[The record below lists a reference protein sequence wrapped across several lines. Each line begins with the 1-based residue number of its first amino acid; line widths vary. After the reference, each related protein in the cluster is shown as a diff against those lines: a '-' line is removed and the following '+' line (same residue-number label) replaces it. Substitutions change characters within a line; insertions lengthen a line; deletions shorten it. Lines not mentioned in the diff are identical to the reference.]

1 MVPLSG
7 ARCLIAL
14 FFLLSGTSATAQS
27 AKSGGIPH
35 PEQPIDRS
43 KSLDQFTQSVQSS
56 LPPTSR
62 ISAPRKSYIDD
73 YIFGKM
79 KSGNVP
85 HAPLCTDTEFLR
97 RVSLDL
103 TGRLPEVDTI
113 RKFVKDADPLKRE
126 KIIDAL
132 METPVAGLRKR
143 LSTPYLDRWTYWFGD
158 LFRSNDG
165 HLNKGRELFYDYL
178 YSALLENL
186 PYDQM
191 VRDMLTAT
199 ARSNW
204 TNGPV
209 NMLARDYVNE
219 TDDSIINN
227 EDTYDQWAISSS
239 KVFLGINVECISCHD
254 GQQHLEKVN
263 LWLSKK
269 TRQAFWQQ
277 AAFFSKSRLWRP
289 FGDYSNFALT
299 DDGNGYDVSRK
310 SVTRMQRYPAEVSPA
325 FLLTGEKPY
334 PGENPR
340 VAYARMLTSNIQFA
354 KATVNLIWAELM
366 GVAIVDPPFGFDLDA
381 QDTQPTHPELL
392 EALAKDFQ
400 SHRYDLRYLIK
411 LITKSST
418 YQLSSRFEGE
428 WKPDYAR
435 YFARHFV
442 RRLPAIQIWD
452 AICQSTGVFMDVPV
466 LRSDRKVKYVQ
477 SMIDPDDLGQ
487 KDLKP
492 LADLL
497 ASFGLNNRYSVGDDS
512 NTRGSVIQASVLLN
526 NPLVL
531 ERVKAQ
537 KGSRLFDLL
546 QHEPP
551 HSNSEIVEELFLATL
566 SRFPNER
573 ETSTAV
579 KLLQDYH
586 TQGAEDLLWSLINR
600 LEFSANI

>member
-1 MVPLSG
+1 MCQAGL
-7 ARCLIAL
+7 LL
-14 FFLLSGTSATAQS
+14 LLSAALAVSQTGKPRDAR
-27 AKSGGIPH
+27 H
-35 PEQPIDRS
+35 PEAPVDRS
-43 KSLDQFTQSVQSS
+43 KALDQFTQSVQSR
-56 LPPTSR
+56 LPAA
-62 ISAPRKSYIDD
+62 SAVPARLNNYIDD

-79 KSGNVP
+79 KQDSVP
-85 HAPLCTDTEFLR
+85 HAALCTDTEFLR

-103 TGRLPEVDTI
+103 TGRLPEAAAI
-113 RKFVKDADPLKRE
+113 RKFVNDADPEKRE
-126 KIIDAL
+126 KLIDSL
-132 METPVAGLRKR
+132 METPVAGLRRR
-143 LSTPYLDRWTYWFGD
+143 LNTPYLERWTYWFGD

-191 VRDMLTAT
+191 VREMLTAT

-254 GQQHLEKVN
+254 GKGHLEKVN
-263 LWLSKK
+263 QWLSKK
-269 TRQAFWQQ
+269 TRAAFWRQ
-277 AAFFSKSRLWRP
+277 AAFFAQSRLWRP

-299 DDGNGYDVSRK
+299 DDGKGYDVKRK
-310 SVTRMQRYPAEVSPA
+310 SVTRMQRYRTDVSPA
-325 FLLTGEKPY
+325 FLLTGEKPE

-340 VAYARMLTSNIQFA
+340 AAYARMLTGNIQFA
-354 KATVNLIWAELM
+354 RATVNLFWAELM
-366 GVAIVDPPFGFDLDA
+366 GVGIVDPPFAFDLDA
-381 QDTQPTHPELL
+381 GLTQSTHPELL

-400 SHRYDLRYLIK
+400 SHHYDLRYLIK

-418 YQLSSRFEGE
+418 YQLSSRFDGE

-442 RRLPAIQIWD
+442 RRLPATQIWD
-452 AICQSTGVFMDVPV
+452 AICQSTGVFLEVPI

-487 KDLKP
+487 KNMKP

-497 ASFGLNNRYSVGDDS
+497 ASFGLNNRYSVGDDAG
-512 NTRGSVIQASVLLN
+512 TKGSVIQASVLLN

-531 ERVKAQ
+531 ERVKFS

-551 HSNSEIVEELFLATL
+551 YTNAQIVEELFLATL
-566 SRFPNER
+566 SRFPSGR
-573 ETSTAV
+573 EKDIGV

-586 TQGAEDLLWSLINR
+586 TQGAEDLLWSLINH
-600 LEFSANI
+600 LEFSASI